1 MRKLLLLLTVM
12 LANFSFAQEMITNE
26 EFEMIQE
33 LFGDEKR
40 VVIQEN
46 INLNGVDA
54 DKFWKM
60 YDEYEK
66 QRQEIGVEKVK
77 LLKQYSLKQ
86 GNMTEA
92 QADEMLAQ
100 AVALR
105 DAEDKLINNY
115 ARRLKKETNS
125 FVSVQFYQIEHYI
138 SDGIRYAILNN
149 IDFIQD

>member
-1 MRKLLLLLTVM
+1 MRKLLLLFTVT
-12 LANFSFAQEMITNE
+12 LVSFTYAQDTDNE
-26 EFEMIQE
+26 EFKMIQQ

-40 VVIQEN
+40 MVIEEN

-54 DKFWKM
+54 NKFWKL

-66 QRQEIGVEKVK
+66 QRQEIGTSKVN
-77 LLKQYSLKQ
+77 LLKRYSLKQ

-92 QADEMLAQ
+92 QADEMLAE

-105 DAEDKLINNY
+105 EAEDKLINNY

-138 SDGIRYAILNN
+138 SDGIRYSILNN

>member
-1 MRKLLLLLTVM
+1 MRKIILLLTVVM
-12 LANFSFAQEMITNE
+12 ANFTFAQEMSSE
-26 EFEMIQE
+26 ELKMIQE

-40 VVIQEN
+40 MVIEAN

-54 DKFWKM
+54 NKFWKL

-66 QRQEIGVEKVK
+66 QRQEIGTEKIS
-77 LLKQYSLKQ
+77 LLKRYSLKQ

-92 QADEMLAQ
+92 QADEMLAE
-100 AVALR
+100 AVAIR
-105 DAEDKLINNY
+105 EAEDKLINNY

>member
-1 MRKLLLLLTVM
+1 MKKLLLLFTVM
-12 LANFSFAQEMITNE
+12 LVNFSFAQEITNE
-26 EFEMIQE
+26 EIQMIQE

-40 VVIQEN
+40 VVIEEN

-54 DKFWKM
+54 NKFWKL

-66 QRQEIGVEKVK
+66 QRQEIGTEKVN

-92 QADEMLAQ
+92 QADEMMAQ

-138 SDGIRYAILNN
+138 SDGIRYSILNN